1 MWNITKP
8 WEFLS
13 QSDKKSTVKNNWS
26 DHKKRTQRTKTNKTK
41 TKTQIYGAPKK
52 VIQPG
57 FSDVFRE
64 CYRSA
69 EAWNKKEKEKKR
81 NKVARGLNRSIHFSF
96 FVCLSIRSRYPKG
109 EIEIL
114 GNNFKDPLAIV
125 TALSWNMLHQTTLE
139 SNWNQEQFEL
149 NCCKISYCG
158 KFSPDHTDNLK
169 NSREINT

>member
-1 MWNITKP
+1 MELQKKWFNQV
-8 WEFLS
+8 FLTFFVNAID
-13 QSDKKSTVKNNWS
+13 QRKLEIKK
-26 DHKKRTQRTKTNKTK
+26 KKK
-41 TKTQIYGAPKK
+41 
-52 VIQPG
+52 
-57 FSDVFRE
+57 
-64 CYRSA
+64 
-69 EAWNKKEKEKKR
+69 KKR

-114 GNNFKDPLAIV
+114 GNNFKDLLAIV

>member
-1 MWNITKP
+1 M
-8 WEFLS
+8 
-13 QSDKKSTVKNNWS
+13 
-26 DHKKRTQRTKTNKTK
+26 
-41 TKTQIYGAPKK
+41 
-52 VIQPG
+52 IQPG

-69 EAWNKKEKEKKR
+69 EAWNKKENKKKHSSSR
-81 NKVARGLNRSIHFSF
+81 PQSKHPFSF

-114 GNNFKDPLAIV
+114 GNNFKDLLAIV
-125 TALSWNMLHQTTLE
+125 TALSWNMLHQTTLK

-149 NCCKISYCG
+149 NCYKISYCG

>member
-1 MWNITKP
+1 MELQKKWFNQV
-8 WEFLS
+8 FLTFFVNAID
-13 QSDKKSTVKNNWS
+13 QRKLEIKKK
-26 DHKKRTQRTKTNKTK
+26 
-41 TKTQIYGAPKK
+41 
-52 VIQPG
+52 
-57 FSDVFRE
+57 
-64 CYRSA
+64 
-69 EAWNKKEKEKKR
+69 KKR
-81 NKVARGLNRSIHFSF
+81 NTVARGLNRSIHFSF

-114 GNNFKDPLAIV
+114 GNNFKDLLAIV

-158 KFSPDHTDNLK
+158 KFSSDNLK